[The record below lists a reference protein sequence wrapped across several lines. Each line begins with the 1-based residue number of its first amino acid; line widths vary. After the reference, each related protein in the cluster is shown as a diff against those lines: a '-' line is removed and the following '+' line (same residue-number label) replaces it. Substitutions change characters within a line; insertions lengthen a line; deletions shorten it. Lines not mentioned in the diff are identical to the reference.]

1 MPGETFEPDEPPKYL
16 KHDDDPTHPAGNKEL
31 AEIMANAENNK
42 RVLAVAHRKAEKF
55 WRAHASDP
63 DVSGYVYE
71 KEAKNRASRAED
83 ADSRADRIGEEAR
96 AEFLNAHPELSQSA
110 DYEDGAAA
118 GAGEDSHNEAIPPGA
133 KEDWINPIEETGQS
147 SQAVAE
153 VNEEVNQ
160 DDKTDDDRA
169 KEAREGAEYYRREAQ
184 AAQNEEERRTHE
196 HDAKVLDEDAGYW
209 EERDRAERQANSP
222 EEDGHENEHSEES
235 EPKSIE
241 QLKEESDQADD
252 KWNSLRVKKE
262 RLIIL
267 ISDTQEQE
275 ELLNGLIADG
285 EVKHNISESYKYI
298 REQVQKE
305 VLRVLNGEIDEA
317 HKKAFRLNSELRRRV
332 RPDLN

>member
-83 ADSRADRIGEEAR
+83 ADSWADRIGEEAR

-196 HDAKVLDEDAGYW
+196 HDAKVLDEDAEYW
-209 EERDRAERQANSP
+209 EERARAELP
-222 EEDGHENEHSEES
+222 EVSSEENAHDDENS
-235 EPKSIE
+235 EETGSESVK
-241 QLKEESDQADD
+241 QLEHKLETAKEEWRKLFAEEH
-252 KWNSLRVKKE
+252 KLLSLINQTGR
-262 RLIIL
+262 
-267 ISDTQEQE
+267 QQ
-275 ELLNGLIADG
+275 ELLFRHVQNDQ
-285 EVKHNISESYKYI
+285 VKHNISESFKYI
-298 REQVQKE
+298 REHS
-305 VLRVLNGEIDEA
+305 LNEA
-317 HKKAFRLNSELRRRV
+317 NSIREKINATADHIRHLEEDLEKV
-332 RPDLN
+332 RSAAES